1 MKKFFELNK
10 PYQFDINDVIAV
22 IYVICTIMGIYGM
35 NATPLFFVG
44 CLIGT
49 IACIKCRRINLLV
62 LNGALLVLNAV
73 NLFKMIF

>member
-22 IYVICTIMGIYGM
+22 IYVICAVMGICGM

-49 IACIKCRRINLLV
+49 IACIKCRRINLLA
-62 LNGALLVLNAV
+62 LNGALLVLNTV
-73 NLFKMIF
+73 NLFKMFF